1 LSYLHRFPVKTL
13 KIDRSFIGRMGQ
25 GGENSEIV
33 RTINTLAQN
42 LGMEVVAEGVETAE
56 QVAQL
61 KSMKCTLGQGYF
73 FSRPLD
79 ASAAQAFIETHS
91 SYIPSAL
98 INDGLI
104 QTQFDLLN

>member
-1 LSYLHRFPVKTL
+1 MLNLRTSQIDLRFAL
-13 KIDRSFIGRMGQ
+13 LFAQ

-33 RTINTLAQN
+33 RTINTLAHN
-42 LGMEVVAEGVETAE
+42 LGMDVVAEGVETAE

-79 ASAAQAFIETHS
+79 ASAAQAFIETRA

-98 INDGLI
+98 INESLI
-104 QTQFDLLN
+104 QTQFNLLN

>member
-1 LSYLHRFPVKTL
+1 
-13 KIDRSFIGRMGQ
+13 M
-25 GGENSEIV
+25 
-33 RTINTLAQN
+33 AQISPATN
-42 LGMEVVAEGVETAE
+42 AA
-56 QVAQL
+56 VAQL

-98 INDGLI
+98 INEGLI
-104 QTQFDLLN
+104 QTQFNLLN